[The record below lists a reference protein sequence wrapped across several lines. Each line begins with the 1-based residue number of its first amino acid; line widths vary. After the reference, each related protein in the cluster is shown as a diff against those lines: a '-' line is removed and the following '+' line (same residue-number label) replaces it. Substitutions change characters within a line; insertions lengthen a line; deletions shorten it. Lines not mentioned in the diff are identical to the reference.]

1 MSDGGGDNPD
11 GGDGEPVIEYP
22 DPRFNLTHDII
33 QRGLQQLYRIPSKY
47 YLIIDRFLT
56 SDFTF

>member
-1 MSDGGGDNPD
+1 MSDGGGENPD
-11 GGDGEPVIEYP
+11 GGDGQPVIEYP

-47 YLIIDRFLT
+47 YFIIGF
-56 SDFTF
+56 